1 MGQGPSA
8 LDPHQA
14 MVKAPTISK
23 PSKTYLAEKK
33 KKYAAPLPTTP
44 ILVEWTGDVKD
55 FDGVTFEMYP
65 AVGPCDGIH
74 GCAALVRRS
83 LARHRLLLRRST

>member
-1 MGQGPSA
+1 MKVGG
-8 LDPHQA
+8 DPKKHVGGRFF
-14 MVKAPTISK
+14 MVKAPTCSK

-33 KKYAAPLPTTP
+33 KKYAAPAPEPTTP
-44 ILVEWTGDVKD
+44 TVVEWTGDVKD

-83 LARHRLLLRRST
+83 LARHR

>member
-8 LDPHQA
+8 LNPHQA

-33 KKYAAPLPTTP
+33 KKYAAPETAPEPTTP
-44 ILVEWTGDVKD
+44 TVVEWTGDVKD

-83 LARHRLLLRRST
+83 LARHR